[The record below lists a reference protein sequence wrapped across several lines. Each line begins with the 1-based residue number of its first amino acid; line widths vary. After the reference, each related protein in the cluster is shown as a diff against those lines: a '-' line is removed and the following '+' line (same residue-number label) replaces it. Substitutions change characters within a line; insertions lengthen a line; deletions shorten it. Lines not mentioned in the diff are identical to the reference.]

1 MLQSLPTVPGWLP
14 LRALVVVV
22 AVVASLAAVR
32 RLSGGRLADP
42 LRRRL
47 LFGVPW
53 GTLLTITGVVLLY
66 LFLQGAWNNAR
77 PVVTPFR
84 TWSYFYPLGILT
96 GPFTHSGQGHVT
108 GNVLGTLVYGTVV
121 EYVWGHYPDERGTQT
136 FTSLRTNPYA
146 RVFAVPIASVVV
158 GVFTGLFSL
167 GPVIGF
173 SGVVFAM
180 AGFALLARPY
190 LFVGALVGNR
200 VVDLVF
206 TALRFPEPTVRGQT
220 RFVTPWWSDVAIQG
234 HAIGILAGIVL
245 AAVLLWY
252 RDERPDPK
260 RVFAVTLVYAVFQ
273 GLWAVYIPLGNAR
286 FTLFRWLGT
295 VLVFFMATVVAAATV
310 DTDDH
315 LIVIPRFEAGWIGWA
330 GVVLLVAFATLSLG
344 AVPGNLTT
352 IGADDVPEDGIEI
365 RDYVVA
371 YEEDVLNQYAANI
384 PTPIETDQTMVNE
397 SGIIVASDD
406 REIWIAEVPKGQLA
420 TDGRASVTV
429 GGVGWR
435 ETVFANRT
443 TWNVVGNRSVY
454 VVQLWRRGEAPRTS
468 YRSPPSTADATLAG
482 RNVTIQPAGSGFE
495 LAVTRGNETIDTGP
509 VPANTSTT
517 AVGGLTFRRNRS
529 RLYATANDTRIRI
542 ATVRTPPG
550 QRRNRNT

>member
-1 MLQSLPTVPGWLP
+1 MFQSLPVPTVPGWLP
-14 LRALVVVV
+14 LRALVVV
-22 AVVASLAAVR
+22 AVVVGSLVAVR
-32 RLSGGRLADP
+32 RLTGERLADP

-47 LFGVPW
+47 LLGVPW
-53 GTLLTITGVVLLY
+53 GTLLTIAGVLALY
-66 LFLQGAWNNAR
+66 LFLQGAWWHAR
-77 PVVTPFR
+77 PLVTPFR

-108 GNVLGTLVYGTVV
+108 GNVVGTLVYGTVV
-121 EYVWGHYPDERGTQT
+121 EYIWGHYPSERGTQT

-146 RVFAVPIASVVV
+146 RVLAVPAASVAV

-167 GPVIGF
+167 GPVVGF

-180 AGFALLARPY
+180 AGFALLIRPY
-190 LFVGALVGNR
+190 LFLGALVANR
-200 VVDLVF
+200 VVDLVL
-206 TALRFPEPTVRGQT
+206 TALRFPEPTVQGQT

-234 HAIGILAGIVL
+234 HAIGIIAGILL
-245 AAVLLWY
+245 AAVLLWL
-252 RDERPDPK
+252 RDRRPDPR
-260 RVFAVTLVYAVFQ
+260 RVFAVTVVYAVFQ

-295 VLVFFMATVVAAATV
+295 ALVFLLAAVVAAATV
-310 DTDDH
+310 DTDEH
-315 LIVIPRFEAGWIGWA
+315 FILRPRFEAGWIGYA
-330 GVVLLVAFATLSLG
+330 GVALLVVMATLSLG

-352 IGADDVPEDGIEI
+352 IGADDVPEEGIEI

-384 PTPIETDQTMVNE
+384 PTPIETEQTRVNE
-397 SGIIVASDD
+397 SGIVVASDD
-406 REIWIAEVPKGQLA
+406 RELWIAQVPKGQLA

-468 YRSPPSTADATLAG
+468 YRSPPSTADTTIAG
-482 RNVTIQPAGSGFE
+482 RNVTLRPEESGFE
-495 LAVTRGNETIDTGP
+495 LAVTRGNETLATGP
-509 VPANTSTT
+509 IPANTSSREI
-517 AVGGLTFRRNRS
+517 GGLTFRHNRS
-529 RLYATANDTRIRI
+529 RLYAQFDDTRVRV
-542 ATVRTPPG
+542 ATVRVPPG
-550 QRRNRNT
+550 QRN

>member
-1 MLQSLPTVPGWLP
+1 MFQSSPVPTVPGWLP

-22 AVVASLAAVR
+22 VVGLSLVAVR
-32 RLSGGRLADP
+32 RLSGERLTDP
-42 LRRRL
+42 LRSRL
-47 LFGVPW
+47 LLGVPW
-53 GTLLTITGVVLLY
+53 GTLLTITGVLLVY
-66 LFLQGAWNNAR
+66 FVLQGAWNNAR
-77 PVVTPFR
+77 PLVTPFR

-96 GPFTHSGQGHVT
+96 GPFTHGGQGHVT
-108 GNVLGTLVYGTVV
+108 GNVVGTLVYGTVV
-121 EYVWGHYPDERGTQT
+121 EYAWGHYPTERGTQT

-146 RVFAVPIASVVV
+146 RVLAVPIASVVV

-167 GPVIGF
+167 GPVVGF

-180 AGFALLARPY
+180 AGFALLVRPY
-190 LFVGALVGNR
+190 LFLGALVTNR
-200 VVDLVF
+200 VVDLVL
-206 TALRFPEPTVRGQT
+206 TALRFPEPTVQGRT

-245 AAVLLWY
+245 AATLLWL
-252 RDERPDPK
+252 RDQRPVPK
-260 RVFAVTLVYAVFQ
+260 RVFGVTLVFAVFQ

-295 VLVFFMATVVAAATV
+295 ALVFFLAAVIAAATA

-315 LIVIPRFEAGWIGWA
+315 FILLPRFEAGWIGWA
-330 GVVLLVAFATLSLG
+330 GIVLLVVLGTLSLG

-352 IGADDVPEDGIEI
+352 IDSGDVPEDGIEI

-384 PTPIETDQTMVNE
+384 PTPIETEQTRVNE
-397 SGIIVASDD
+397 SGIVVASAD

-420 TDGRASVTV
+420 TNGRASVVV

-454 VVQLWRRGEAPRTS
+454 VVQLWRRGEDPRTS
-468 YRSPPSTADATLAG
+468 YRSPPSTADTTIAG
-482 RNVTIQPAGSGFE
+482 RNVTVRPAGASFE
-495 LAVTRGNETIDTGP
+495 LAVTRDNETLATGP
-509 VPANTSTT
+509 IPANTS
-517 AVGGLTFRRNRS
+517 ARDIGGITFRHNRS
-529 RLYATANDTRIRI
+529 RLYAEIDDTRVRI

-550 QRRNRNT
+550 QRRE